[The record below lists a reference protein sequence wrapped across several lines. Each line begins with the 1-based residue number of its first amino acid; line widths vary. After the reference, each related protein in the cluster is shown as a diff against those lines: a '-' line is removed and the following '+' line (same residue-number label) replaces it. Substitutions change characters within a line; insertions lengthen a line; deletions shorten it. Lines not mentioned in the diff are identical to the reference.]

1 MSHSSSS
8 TDAGRE
14 AEAVDEHPACPTCG
28 TFLGPLLPTVNNGVR
43 DCDEDAA
50 TSSKQ
55 TTSEPK
61 SKSNRKPRAPN
72 VKQGVAR
79 LMSARQLV
87 RRNMLTCIPGI
98 GLEKAKVVI
107 AAFPSGTLADIMRA
121 QKHELTRLGTG
132 RSRLT
137 GEDADAIKRVIQ

>member
-1 MSHSSSS
+1 MSHASSA

-14 AEAVDEHPACPTCG
+14 PEAVDEHPECPTCG
-28 TFLGPLLPTVNNGVR
+28 TFLGPLLPTVSNGVH

-55 TTSEPK
+55 KAPK
-61 SKSNRKPRAPN
+61 PTSKSNRKPRAPN
-72 VKQGVAR
+72 VKQGVVR
-79 LMSARQLV
+79 LKSARQLV
-87 RRNMLTCIPGI
+87 RRTMLTCIPGI

-107 AAFPSGTLADIMRA
+107 AAFPSGTLAEIMRA
-121 QKHELTRLGTG
+121 EKHELTGLGTG